1 MKLHSNI
8 FIFAIS
14 KKTWGLVF
22 ITLLLYT
29 FTFNAEASDLTVGK
43 PAPFFEI
50 KTLSGVTITPVS
62 TKGRVLVIN
71 IWATWCEPCRKE
83 MPEIEAFYQKY
94 HDQGVDVVAVSL
106 DDVSDVETV
115 KTVMKSF
122 SFPAAIDK
130 YSDLHKFGRMWRMP
144 VTFVI
149 DQNGILRRNGWE
161 SEPTVDAAILEK
173 VVTPLLGS
181 PTK

>member
-1 MKLHSNI
+1 MKSQEI
-8 FIFAIS
+8 SFISLFKCACVP
-14 KKTWGLVF
+14 LF
-22 ITLLLYT
+22 ITLMLNMFAL
-29 FTFNAEASDLTVGK
+29 NASASGLAVGK

-50 KTLSGVTITPVS
+50 KTLSGVTITPAS
-62 TKGRVLVIN
+62 AKGKILIIN
-71 IWATWCEPCRKE
+71 VWATWCEPCRKE

-94 HDQGVDVVAVSL
+94 HDQGVDVVAVSM
-106 DDVSDVETV
+106 DDASEIETI

-122 SFPAAIDK
+122 TFPAAVDK

-149 DQNGILRRNGWE
+149 DQNGILRRNGWD
-161 SEPTVDAAILEK
+161 SEPVVDAAILEK